1 MRKYRSNQSMQFNK
15 GKERECKY
23 ICIYVKSVFP
33 EHISPSMAQSGSY
46 LLIHSHS
53 AFGWRLCRDLEQSF
67 HVKVQGH
74 IRPLYKIFAY
84 ILSPYLYLLNKKKH
98 LWVKAKKYISKVIA
112 DVFEIQCWIIISLN
126 LAQPY
131 SNFTK
136 RLPVVNRFEV
146 MLDQGFRSIF
156 RRSPWI
162 IFVGRIF
169 SLPLAQHCSEFT

>member
-1 MRKYRSNQSMQFNK
+1 M
-15 GKERECKY
+15 Y
-23 ICIYVKSVFP
+23 ICKIRLSRAYISLHGPIWLILINSLTQCLWVKAVQRP
-33 EHISPSMAQSGSY
+33 
-46 LLIHSHS
+46 
-53 AFGWRLCRDLEQSF
+53 WKSF
-67 HVKVQGH
+67 YVKVQGH

-112 DVFEIQCWIIISLN
+112 DVFEIQCWIIISFN

-136 RLPVVNRFEV
+136 RLPEVNRFEV

>member
-1 MRKYRSNQSMQFNK
+1 MPLGEGCAETLNKASMLKFK
-15 GKERECKY
+15 A
-23 ICIYVKSVFP
+23 
-33 EHISPSMAQSGSY
+33 IS
-46 LLIHSHS
+46 
-53 AFGWRLCRDLEQSF
+53 D
-67 HVKVQGH
+67 
-74 IRPLYKIFAY
+74 LYKKSLPIF
-84 ILSPYLYLLNKKKH
+84 SPLTSIYLIKKKH

-136 RLPVVNRFEV
+136 RLPEVNRFEV

-162 IFVGRIF
+162 ILVGRIF